1 MNRNEGEAM
10 SDLISRSKVISV
22 LKQLNEHSLSG
33 KMDISNAIYLIE
45 KQTTAY
51 DIDNVVNELESFVK
65 LAEDRLVNGTSKY
78 AYQERKCWVK
88 AIEIVKHGC
97 ASDDVCEWKQ
107 TSTAK
112 YKTECGYKLE
122 EYFDTNACYCKQCG
136 KKIKVVE

>member
-1 MNRNEGEAM
+1 M

-78 AYQERKCWVK
+78 AYQERKCNHDRS
-88 AIEIVKHGC
+88 I
-97 ASDDVCEWKQ
+97 
-107 TSTAK
+107 
-112 YKTECGYKLE
+112 
-122 EYFDTNACYCKQCG
+122 
-136 KKIKVVE
+136 